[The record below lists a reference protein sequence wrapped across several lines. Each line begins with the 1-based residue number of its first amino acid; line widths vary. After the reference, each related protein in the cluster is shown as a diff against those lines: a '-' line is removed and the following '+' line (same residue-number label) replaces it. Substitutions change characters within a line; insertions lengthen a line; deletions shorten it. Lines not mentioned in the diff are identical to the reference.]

1 MSNPEPST
9 AAVVDDLGNSLTE
22 NVVITP
28 SSNEEVESASQ
39 PVQPNEDKTPST
51 SDNESPPIATV
62 ATATAT
68 AIPQTNSNE
77 SKEKDFHLIKWIE
90 FNFERLPILL
100 QNLNGPCP
108 LLAIFNILLLR
119 KRIVIKP
126 NMDAITTERVITLL
140 AEHILEHKQPNL
152 SEEDQI
158 NYEHNVQDALVVLDK
173 LKTGLDVN
181 LKFDGVDKFEYT
193 PECIIFDL
201 LNIQLFHGWVIDP
214 QDTELRTI
222 VNSDAPSYNQLVEKM
237 IRERTSEREELVRES
252 LLIEQFLDE
261 NRSQLTHYGI
271 LQLNQTMRDNQLA
284 VFFRNNHFS
293 TIWKNQNQ
301 LLVLVSDQGYL
312 DHRSIVFETLTD
324 VDNDS
329 LFTDGYGRI
338 WRKPE
343 PVDSSRDRDLALA
356 LHNEEERLYHQTQQQ
371 QQQQQQ
377 SHGNSA
383 QLPRSPSKQ
392 PKKSKNKQRGSP
404 NDDDDKGSCTIS

>member
-9 AAVVDDLGNSLTE
+9 AAVVDDL
-22 NVVITP
+22 
-28 SSNEEVESASQ
+28 EVESASQ

>member
-1 MSNPEPST
+1 MSETEPQPDQAIT
-9 AAVVDDLGNSLTE
+9 ATSDDLANSLTE
-22 NVVITP
+22 NLTISPP
-28 SSNEEVESASQ
+28 SNQEEASAPVPSNADEKISVPNVESTVAGAISQ
-39 PVQPNEDKTPST
+39 PDPNP
-51 SDNESPPIATV
+51 
-62 ATATAT
+62 
-68 AIPQTNSNE
+68 

-108 LLAIFNILLLR
+108 LLAIVNILLLR
-119 KRIVIKP
+119 KRITINPKT
-126 NMDAITTERVITLL
+126 DAITTERVITLL
-140 AEHILEHKQPNL
+140 AEHILEREQSNL
-152 SEEDQI
+152 SEEDRA
-158 NYEHNVQDALVVLDK
+158 NYEHNVQDALAVLDK

-193 PECIIFDL
+193 RECIIFDL

-222 VNSDAPSYNQLVEKM
+222 VNSDASSYNQLVEKM
-237 IRERTSEREELVRES
+237 IRQRTSEREEVVRES

-261 NRSQLTHYGI
+261 YSSQLTHYGI

-343 PVDSSRDRDLALA
+343 SVDSSRDRDLALA
-356 LHNEEERLYHQTQQQ
+356 LHNEEERLYHEAQL
-371 QQQQQQ
+371 QQQQ
-377 SHGNSA
+377 SQGNSA

-392 PKKSKNKQRGSP
+392 SKKSKHKQRGPS
-404 NDDDDKGSCTIS
+404 NDHDDKGSCNIS

>member
-1 MSNPEPST
+1 MSHTESSSDQPTS
-9 AAVVDDLGNSLTE
+9 VVDD
-22 NVVITP
+22 IP
-28 SSNEEVESASQ
+28 SSTASNQEDQSLPSIESQSNDKSISNVESQVIKSNA
-39 PVQPNEDKTPST
+39 ECDTTTPK
-51 SDNESPPIATV
+51 D
-62 ATATAT
+62 
-68 AIPQTNSNE
+68 
-77 SKEKDFHLIKWIE
+77 KDFHLIKWIE

-119 KRIVIKP
+119 KRIIINS
-126 NMDAITTERVITLL
+126 NMDAISTERVITLL
-140 AEHILEHKQPNL
+140 AEHILERDQPNL
-152 SEEDQI
+152 SDEDRV
-158 NYEHNVQDALVVLDK
+158 NYEQNVQDALAVLDK

-193 PECIIFDL
+193 RECIVFDL
-201 LNIQLFHGWVIDP
+201 LNIQLFHGWVVDP
-214 QDTELRTI
+214 QDIELRTI
-222 VNSDAPSYNQLVEKM
+222 VITDAPSYNQVVEKM
-237 IRERTSEREELVRES
+237 ILQRNSEREEHVRES

-312 DHRSIVFETLTD
+312 DHKSIVFETLTD

-343 PVDSSRDRDLALA
+343 SVDSSRDRDLAMA
-356 LHNEEERLYHQTQQQ
+356 LHNEEERLYNQAQLQQQ
-371 QQQQQQ
+371 QQQQQTQ
-377 SHGNSA
+377 GNA
-383 QLPRSPSKQ
+383 TQLPNSPSRHS
-392 PKKSKNKQRGSP
+392 KKSKNKQRGPSY
-404 NDDDDKGSCTIS
+404 DDHDKESCNLF

>member
-1 MSNPEPST
+1 MSNTELLSDQAT
-9 AAVVDDLGNSLTE
+9 QKVDDLSCSITE
-22 NVVITP
+22 NVIV
-28 SSNEEVESASQ
+28 SSDQQESALINSQ
-39 PVQPNEDKTPST
+39 S
-51 SDNESPPIATV
+51 
-62 ATATAT
+62 
-68 AIPQTNSNE
+68 NSCCKDMSNVDSQVIE
-77 SKEKDFHLIKWIE
+77 SKAEADIKPSEDNDFHLIKWID
-90 FNFERLPILL
+90 FNFEYLPILL
-100 QNLNGPCP
+100 QNVNGPCP

-119 KRIVIKP
+119 KRIILDP
-126 NMDAITTERVITLL
+126 NRDAISTERVITLL
-140 AEHILEHKQPNL
+140 AEHILEHDQSKL
-152 SEEDQI
+152 SEEDRI
-158 NYEHNVQDALVVLDK
+158 NYEHNVQDALAVLDK

-222 VNSDAPSYNQLVEKM
+222 VTTDAPSYNQLVEKM
-237 IRERTSEREELVRES
+237 IRQRHSEREELVRES

-312 DHRSIVFETLTD
+312 DHKSIVFETLTD
-324 VDNDS
+324 IDNDS

-343 PVDSSRDRDLALA
+343 AVDSSRDRDLAIA
-356 LHNEEERLYHQTQQQ
+356 LHNEEERLFHEAQLQQQ
-371 QQQQQQ
+371 QQQQQHQTLVNSSQ
-377 SHGNSA
+377 STGSSLR
-383 QLPRSPSKQ
+383 QS
-392 PKKSKNKQRGSP
+392 KKSKNKSKRSSD
-404 NDDDDKGSCTIS
+404 DDDDKDSCTLL

>member
-1 MSNPEPST
+1 MSNTELLSDQAT
-9 AAVVDDLGNSLTE
+9 QKVDDLPCSITE
-22 NVVITP
+22 NVT
-28 SSNEEVESASQ
+28 SSSDQQESALINNQSNSCFKDMSDVDSQ
-39 PVQPNEDKTPST
+39 VKESISE
-51 SDNESPPIATV
+51 SDIKPPKD
-62 ATATAT
+62 
-68 AIPQTNSNE
+68 N
-77 SKEKDFHLIKWIE
+77 DFHLIKWID
-90 FNFERLPILL
+90 FNFEQLPILL
-100 QNLNGPCP
+100 QNVNGSCP

-119 KRIVIKP
+119 KRIILDPNRDVIS
-126 NMDAITTERVITLL
+126 TERVVTLL
-140 AEHILEHKQPNL
+140 AEYILEHDQSKL
-152 SEEDQI
+152 SDEDRI
-158 NYEHNVQDALVVLDK
+158 NYEHNVQDALAVLDK

-193 PECIIFDL
+193 RECIIFDL

-222 VNSDAPSYNQLVEKM
+222 VTADAPSYNQLVEKM
-237 IRERTSEREELVRES
+237 IRQRHSEREELVRES

-312 DHRSIVFETLTD
+312 DHKSIVFETLTD
-324 VDNDS
+324 IDNDS

-343 PVDSSRDRDLALA
+343 LVDSSRDRDLAIA
-356 LHNEEERLYHQTQQQ
+356 IHNEEERLFHEAQLQQQ

-377 SHGNSA
+377 QTLVNSS
-383 QLPRSPSKQ
+383 QSSGSSLRQSKK
-392 PKKSKNKQRGSP
+392 PKNKPKRSS
-404 NDDDDKGSCTIS
+404 DDDDDRESCNLL